1 MAKHPKESSPQ
12 SVDENSEKIEA
23 VKHLD
28 PPPMPDWIKD
38 SLTPS
43 MSRLLTD
50 EAAMQQTGNASVA
63 QQYPQGRLVEPLER
77 HNAIGAAPGS
87 LSGLQAAPRRP
98 SIGRIVIF
106 TDNYRPTERRAAIVA
121 AVQSDELVDLV
132 VFDTAQNPPTSVFK
146 GVPFSAINE
155 RGTWNW
161 PAIV

>member
-1 MAKHPKESSPQ
+1 M
-12 SVDENSEKIEA
+12 
-23 VKHLD
+23 D

-50 EAAMQQTGNASVA
+50 EAAMQQS
-63 QQYPQGRLVEPLER
+63 
-77 HNAIGAAPGS
+77 ISSGAAAQKQFMGM
-87 LSGLQAAPRRP
+87 GGIQAAPRRP
-98 SIGRIVIF
+98 SVGRIVIF
-106 TDNYRPTERRAAIVA
+106 TDNYKPTERRAAIVA

-146 GVPFSAINE
+146 GVPFSATNE